1 LKLLNTYSILVILLI
16 YGFVAEAQ
24 DPIGGRLRQLGNIGR
39 GGSGGDSVQFEK
51 RNFSDDSVTLRFRFL
66 DTARYSGT
74 DSSISDFFQRVP
86 LKQEYIYLGNNGNA
100 IRPILFTPY
109 LKPGWDAG
117 FHAFDPFAFRFD
129 DTRFMTTTRP
139 YTELGYLIGGQ
150 AEQMIH
156 MLHTQN
162 AMPDLNFVLQYRLVN
177 APGYFN
183 SQNSNHKNFRFNAN
197 YTSKGRRYNVYFIA
211 MNNSLQSSE
220 NGGIES
226 DTFLVNQN
234 GAFDNRL
241 NIPTNLADSITSSRN
256 FFNVKLQTGNRYT
269 ETKFLLRQQYDLGI
283 KDSVVTDSTVS
294 RFFYPKL
301 RFEHTIQYNVY
312 NYEYLDVRGF
322 YDSLFYQKNYGIA
335 NVPDTVSYR
344 DKWLELGN
352 DFSVIQFPDSK
363 NPLQFFKVGA
373 SLQNLKGE
381 FVDANVTQN
390 NIWLHGEYRN
400 RTRSRKWD
408 MLAYGEFHVAGEY
421 AGNYSVLVTL
431 KRLLSAKLGNLEVGF
446 QNVNRTPS
454 FIFDT
459 TTSFP
464 VINNGDL
471 NDENTTHLFGNLEI
485 PALRMRLNAHY
496 YLISNY
502 TYFREFLKVN
512 QEATLF
518 NYLQLGFS
526 KEFRL
531 GKNWR
536 WYTDVYIQT
545 TTANTPINLPFFYTR
560 NRIAYEGRPFRNLLL
575 STGFDTRYYSS
586 YKTDNYSP
594 VLGQYFFQETET
606 ISNRPDITAYLN
618 FRIRNFTAYTR
629 LENLNTMTFKYGFG
643 FKNSNL
649 AAPLYA
655 YPGLLFRLGIFWSF
669 VN

>member
-1 LKLLNTYSILVILLI
+1 MKPVFTYPILLI
-16 YGFVAEAQ
+16 LLICGLSAEAQ
-24 DPIGGRLRQLGNIGR
+24 DPFSGRIRQLGNVGK
-39 GGSGGDSVQFEK
+39 GSGGDSIQFEK
-51 RNFSDDSVTLRFRFL
+51 RNFSEDSVTLRFRFL

-74 DSSISDFFQRVP
+74 DSSLGDFYQRVP
-86 LKQEYIYLGNNGNA
+86 LKQEYIYLGNHGNA
-100 IRPILFTPY
+100 IRPILFSPF

-117 FHAFDPFAFRFD
+117 FHAFDPFAVRFD
-129 DTRFMTTTRP
+129 NTRFMTTTRP

-150 AEQMIH
+150 AEQMLH
-156 MLHTQN
+156 VLHTQN
-162 AMPDLNFVLQYRLVN
+162 VMPDWNFVFQYRLVN

-183 SQNSNHKNFRFNAN
+183 SQNTNHKNFRFNTN
-197 YTSKGRRYNVYFIA
+197 YTSTGKRYNIFFIA
-211 MNNSLQSSE
+211 LNNALQSSE

-226 DTFLVNQN
+226 DTFLVNPN
-234 GAFDNRL
+234 GAFNDRL
-241 NIPTNLADSITSSRN
+241 NIPTNLADSITSTRN

-283 KDSVVTDSTVS
+283 KDSLVTDSTVT

-301 RFEHTIQYNVY
+301 RFELTNQYN
-312 NYEYLDVRGF
+312 NYSYQFLDVRGK
-322 YDSLFYQKNYGIA
+322 YDSLFYQNNYKIPK
-335 NVPDTVSYR
+335 VPDTVSYR
-344 DKWLELGN
+344 DKWQELIN
-352 DFSVIQFPDSK
+352 DFSIIQFPDSK

-373 SLQNLKGE
+373 TIQNLRGK
-381 FVDANVTQN
+381 FVDANNTQN

-408 MLAYGEFHVAGEY
+408 MLAYGEFYVTGEY

-431 KRLLSAKLGNLEVGF
+431 KRLLSAKLGNLELGF

-459 TTSFP
+459 TSSFP
-464 VINNGDL
+464 VMNNGDL

-496 YLISNY
+496 YLVSNY
-502 TYFREFLKVN
+502 TYFREFYKVN

-531 GKNWR
+531 GRFWR
-536 WYTDVYIQT
+536 WYTDVYVQT
-545 TTANTPINLPFFYTR
+545 TTANTPIHLPFFYTR
-560 NRIAYEGRPFRNLLL
+560 NRIAFEGRFFRNLNL
-575 STGFDTRYYSS
+575 STGFDTRYYSN

-594 VLGQYFFQETET
+594 VLGQYFYQDNQT
-606 ISNRPDITAYLN
+606 ISNRPDIAAYFN
-618 FRIRNFTAYTR
+618 FRIRNFTGYTR
-629 LENLNTMTFKYGFG
+629 IENLNTLTFKYGAG
-643 FKNSNL
+643 FKNNNM

-655 YPGLLFRLGIFWSF
+655 YPGLLLRVGIFWSF